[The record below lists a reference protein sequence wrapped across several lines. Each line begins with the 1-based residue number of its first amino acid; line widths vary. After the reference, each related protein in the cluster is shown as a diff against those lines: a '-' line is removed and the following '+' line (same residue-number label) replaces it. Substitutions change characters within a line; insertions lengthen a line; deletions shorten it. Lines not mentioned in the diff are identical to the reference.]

1 MRIGYQ
7 RGRWQCQPFTRKMT
21 RMLEKV
27 REAIE
32 RRQLLLGGEH
42 VLVAVSGGADSLAL
56 LYALYWLRKEHAL
69 KLTIAHLDHG
79 IRADTG
85 EDLKVVRRAAEDL
98 GLPLVYEKQDVP
110 ALARG
115 RKLNLE
121 EAARIVRQE
130 FLERAAG
137 EVGAAKIALGHT
149 RTDLAETVL
158 LHLLRGTGPGGLRGL
173 LWESPPYIRPLLSC
187 SRGET
192 RAFCR
197 EHAIPF
203 HDDPTNQDTRYLR
216 NAIRL
221 ELLPLLSRYNPRAEE
236 ALARAAELWAEA
248 EEALNWAA
256 RRALE
261 ELEAED
267 GLDLVGLRGL
277 PPGVQALAVRAFLA
291 EKLGGTRR
299 LERVHIEEILRL
311 VGAEKTGEV
320 ALPGGIPARVSRN
333 RLIVGRA
340 PARKTVPIPPREL
353 PIPGELELPELGWR
367 LQVVLIPRPESL
379 VPPSPFV
386 AYLDPAKLRP
396 PLFVRTRRPGDRLRP
411 LGMAGEKKV
420 KALLMEA
427 KVPREERDT
436 WPLVCDGAGIVW
448 VVGIRIADEYKVGPE
463 TRQVLKLEAERL

>member
-1 MRIGYQ
+1 
-7 RGRWQCQPFTRKMT
+7 
-21 RMLEKV
+21 MLEKV
-27 REAIE
+27 KEAIE
-32 RRQLLLGGEH
+32 GRRLLSGGEH
-42 VLVAVSGGADSLAL
+42 LLVAVSGGADSLAL
-56 LYALYWLRKEHAL
+56 LYSLYWLRKEYPL

-79 IRADTG
+79 IRADTD

-98 GLPLVYEKQDVP
+98 GLPLVYAKQDAP

-115 RKLNLE
+115 KKLNLE
-121 EAARIVRQE
+121 EAARIVRRE
-130 FLERAAG
+130 FLERAAR
-137 EVGAAKIALGHT
+137 EAGAEKIALGHT

-187 SRGET
+187 SREET

-221 ELLPLLSRYNPRAEE
+221 ELLPILSRYNPRAEE

-248 EEALNWAA
+248 EEALDWAA
-256 RRALE
+256 GQALAA
-261 ELEAED
+261 LQVED
-267 GLDLVGLRGL
+267 GLDLEGLRRL

-291 EKLGGTRR
+291 ERLGSTRR
-299 LERVHIEEILRL
+299 LERVHIEDILRL
-311 VGAEKTGEV
+311 AREGKTGEV
-320 ALPGGIPARVSRN
+320 ALPGGIPTVVAEGRLVIGKPVS
-333 RLIVGRA
+333 A
-340 PARKTVPIPPREL
+340 AEKPFPPREL
-353 PIPGELELPELGWR
+353 PVPGEVELPELGWR
-367 LQVVLIPRPESL
+367 LRVKLIPRPGSL

-386 AYLDPAKLRP
+386 AYLDPAKLRF
-396 PLFVRTRRPGDRLRP
+396 PLWVRTRRPGDRLRP

-420 KALLMEA
+420 KSLLMEA
-427 KVPREERDT
+427 KVPREERDR

-448 VVGIRIADEYKVGPE
+448 VVGLRIADGYKVGAGTKE
-463 TRQVLKLEAERL
+463 VLKLEAERL